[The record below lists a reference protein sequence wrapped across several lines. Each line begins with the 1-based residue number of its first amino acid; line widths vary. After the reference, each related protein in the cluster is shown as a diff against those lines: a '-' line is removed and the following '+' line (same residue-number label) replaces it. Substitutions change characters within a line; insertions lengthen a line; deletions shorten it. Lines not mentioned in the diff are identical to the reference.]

1 MCVVTERAGFVIGYV
16 SYRVPITS
24 ATRLTCVFAGFCMY
38 GWTVIAL
45 LVVIFSY
52 SMQSTGSSF
61 SRSFLARLEESR
73 RPYGSTQVPNCTEND
88 SGSPSSVKCPPKNV
102 QQSNRS
108 MCCSFGIHN
117 SSHSQNP
124 CTLVNQGM
132 SSAQH
137 TPSYRPPPSDCVLR
151 IPVVRRKRP
160 VIYDLLSCE
169 GSALQLVCE
178 ANVSCSDQGISW
190 RKEGRTFA
198 GRELRLQ
205 NVQRRDSGTY
215 LCEVTDYYGR
225 PRLGAQVTVAVQFP
239 PVILVP
245 KPALSSA
252 QRGDVLECSTEAS
265 PSATIS
271 WYRDD
276 VLLDADDSGHSI
288 SSDTTLCT
296 THSRI
301 LILVNVSSPST
312 PHNYTCVASNLHGRS
327 AVTLLLFAASVES
340 SSGNAPPEKRK
351 FNVTGFIVGM
361 LPPLFISFYII
372 LKLGYRSRYA
382 EERGEDDGFREEP
395 FFISY

>member
-1 MCVVTERAGFVIGYV
+1 M
-16 SYRVPITS
+16 
-24 ATRLTCVFAGFCMY
+24 
-38 GWTVIAL
+38 
-45 LVVIFSY
+45 
-52 SMQSTGSSF
+52 
-61 SRSFLARLEESR
+61 
-73 RPYGSTQVPNCTEND
+73 
-88 SGSPSSVKCPPKNV
+88 KCPPKNV
-102 QQSNRS
+102 QQNNRS

-137 TPSYRPPPSDCVLR
+137 TTPSYRPPPSDCVLR

-160 VIYDLLSCE
+160 VATYDLLSCE
-169 GSALQLVCE
+169 GSTLHLLCE

-245 KPALSSA
+245 KPSLSSE
-252 QRGDVLECSTEAS
+252 QKGDVLECSTEAS

-276 VLLDADDSGHSI
+276 VPLDADDSGHSI

-296 THSRI
+296 TRSRL
-301 LILVNVSSPST
+301 LILLNVSSPSI

-327 AVTLLLFAASVES
+327 AVTLLLLSATVES
-340 SSGNAPPEKRK
+340 SSGDVPPEKRQ